1 MPIVNGYQIRPGA
14 NLTRANLYGAYLT
27 GAENVP
33 DEAVTITAV
42 VPAEGEVTAWKKC
55 EDGVLVKLLIP
66 AGAKRSNATTCKCRA
81 AAARVL
87 EVIGADEGVSTWNGS
102 FRYRADEVVS
112 VPDFNEDRWAECSAG
127 IHFFLTREEAEAWGA

>member
-14 NLTRANLYGAYLT
+14 NLTGANLHDADLTSTNLVGADL
-27 GAENVP
+27 G
-33 DEAVTITAV
+33 EAKASKTN
-42 VPAEGEVTAWKKC
+42 
-55 EDGVLVKLLIP
+55 EDGAHVNRPNP